1 MNHRS
6 KEGGRGGTV
15 SPRWPLQRRLFYFF
29 GGQSP
34 PWVWRL
40 ERVWGTRSP
49 TPPFLLALC
58 LGLCLSACGGEP
70 EIEYVY
76 ADLPVEFDGDGD
88 QAPQEVSLALGVL
101 EAERFDELAEGDEVL
116 VIRGIQGGTWIH
128 LSVQAGGLPPEGLLE
143 AGVRGVGEVRYNL
156 RLQRTPEGLLEAHD
170 IPVSMNLEPDDLEA
184 MFGTEQ
190 ELYASFTVGAD
201 TPEEQVAS
209 ASVRVKVERG
219 F

>member
-1 MNHRS
+1 
-6 KEGGRGGTV
+6 
-15 SPRWPLQRRLFYFF
+15 
-29 GGQSP
+29 
-34 PWVWRL
+34 
-40 ERVWGTRSP
+40 
-49 TPPFLLALC
+49 LALC

-170 IPVSMNLEPDDLEA
+170 IPVSMNLEPEDLEA